1 MGVEDV
7 KEDVLSQSPSGKVMW
22 FQRNWKAIT
31 SDQWVLNC
39 VQGYE
44 IEWVARPSQICTPR
58 ELVFPKAEDVDLTLA
73 LTRCSCSALR
83 EVGVFVREC
92 GKCKPLYASVIERCV
107 TLPVGTWSVA
117 RKESFASTAVTC
129 TMSQLRTSSE
139 RKLSFS
145 ATRQPFTV
153 EIALLFVFS
162 LSNSL
167 FFVPFFVYPA
177 YHIHKSKPGTCLGCK
192 R

>member
-1 MGVEDV
+1 MTGLRHDDERD
-7 KEDVLSQSPSGKVMW
+7 DDRSH
-22 FQRNWKAIT
+22 R
-31 SDQWVLNC
+31 C
-39 VQGYE
+39 VS
-44 IEWVARPSQICTPR
+44 IH
-58 ELVFPKAEDVDLTLA
+58 VDLTLA

-117 RKESFASTAVTC
+117 RKQSFASTAVTC

-139 RKLSFS
+139 RKLSLS

-167 FFVPFFVYPA
+167 FFVPFFVHPA